1 MTDQRQKPAPL
12 QEWQQDMIRAVPDS
26 LVRDLVS
33 DFRRGPSVRSS
44 LASSVQSEKPRAPSS
59 GTTEVKPPPGI
70 NYIDQMCEAQDRIDR
85 AAAARVRVETELM
98 EAMMNEKT
106 LRRVKSDYNP
116 YSRERMGFSDD
127 D

>member
-12 QEWQQDMIRAVPDS
+12 QEWQQDMIRTVPDS